1 MTHLFPLM
9 CNLASLI
16 ITKTRMDNSSR
27 NQVIVTF
34 KDRVLVKIKIEY
46 WIELRAITNCV
57 SEEADPWVVWHVRD
71 MVPQGFSPV
80 ILQTKDTNV
89 LVSQISFASNIRNDS
104 NSTICAEMYSTDNE
118 DTYCDVCKIAAK
130 LVDRP
135 CRALPIFCALTGCD
149 KTSSIFGENK
159 CKCWNLWKSDDW
171 EPEITSV
178 FTEFTIKREYMS
190 EAVFGGCLPMIFD
203 CRSGFTFWVWCQ

>member
-1 MTHLFPLM
+1 M
-9 CNLASLI
+9 
-16 ITKTRMDNSSR
+16 
-27 NQVIVTF
+27 
-34 KDRVLVKIKIEY
+34 
-46 WIELRAITNCV
+46 
-57 SEEADPWVVWHVRD
+57 D

-80 ILQTKDTNV
+80 ILQIKYTNF

-130 LVDRP
+130 LVNRP
-135 CRALPIFCALTGCD
+135 CRVLPIFCVLTGCD

-159 CKCWNLWKSDDW
+159 CKCWNEWKSDDW

-190 EAVFGGCLPMIFD
+190 EVVFGDVFQWSLTADHVSHSECGVSYGLCKITMSPLGL
-203 CRSGFTFWVWCQ
+203 REYTK